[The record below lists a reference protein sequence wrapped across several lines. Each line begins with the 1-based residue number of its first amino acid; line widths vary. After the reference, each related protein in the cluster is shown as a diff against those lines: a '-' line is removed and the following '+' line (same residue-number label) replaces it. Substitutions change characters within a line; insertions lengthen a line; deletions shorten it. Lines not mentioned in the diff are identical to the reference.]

1 MSQLSKVRQSRTPW
15 KHKATQRANQ
25 NRYQRKQL
33 AQVKHERDRTATA
46 LKAAQARLRQFESQ
60 SQGLVARPKVD
71 VVFLALQLFLMVR
84 IGFRPVSRVLKLLAW
99 ALGIKKAP
107 CPQTIIHWVMRL
119 SIVRIEAARTLK
131 GVPLR
136 QTPFTNG
143 LISDI
148 EQPLTRRN
156 LINLAHILPKQSK
169 DFDLHLVETFNEVM
183 HLTLY
188 AHPDPMNPFKQL
200 ENPT

>member
-1 MSQLSKVRQSRTPW
+1 MQVTIKHLIDDVQCYQTVR
-15 KHKATQRANQ
+15 
-25 NRYQRKQL
+25 
-33 AQVKHERDRTATA
+33 E
-46 LKAAQARLRQFESQ
+46 LRWPDGVRCPSCA
-60 SQGLVARPKVD
+60 GI
-71 VVFLALQLFLMVR
+71 FLGWFISLLF
-84 IGFRPVSRVLKLLAW
+84 PVIA
-99 ALGIKKAP
+99 
-107 CPQTIIHWVMRL
+107 
-119 SIVRIEAARTLK
+119 
-131 GVPLR
+131 
-136 QTPFTNG
+136 
-143 LISDI
+143 DI

>member
-1 MSQLSKVRQSRTPW
+1 MELKQDDLGGAFLEAPSALCGFPASIQGRSGLPVSPGTRLLSSVPGPASTAFFW
-15 KHKATQRANQ
+15 TQVDE
-25 NRYQRKQL
+25 L
-33 AQVKHERDRTATA
+33 TF
-46 LKAAQARLRQFESQ
+46 QARY
-60 SQGLVARPKVD
+60 
-71 VVFLALQLFLMVR
+71 VR
-84 IGFRPVSRVLKLLAW
+84 A
-99 ALGIKKAP
+99 
-107 CPQTIIHWVMRL
+107 
-119 SIVRIEAARTLK
+119 
-131 GVPLR
+131 
-136 QTPFTNG
+136 
-143 LISDI
+143 DI